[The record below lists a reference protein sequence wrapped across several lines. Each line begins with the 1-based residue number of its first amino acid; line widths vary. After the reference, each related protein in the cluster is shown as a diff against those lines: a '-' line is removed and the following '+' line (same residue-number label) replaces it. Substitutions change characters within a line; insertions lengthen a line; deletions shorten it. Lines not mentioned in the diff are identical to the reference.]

1 MTDMVSLALDIQR
14 QALAAQK
21 AQMDL
26 AQRMLDA
33 GRQVAAAQEMT
44 AKAAEAN
51 LRTIDA
57 WAKLWGMR

>member
-1 MTDMVSLALDIQR
+1 
-14 QALAAQK
+14 
-21 AQMDL
+21 MDL